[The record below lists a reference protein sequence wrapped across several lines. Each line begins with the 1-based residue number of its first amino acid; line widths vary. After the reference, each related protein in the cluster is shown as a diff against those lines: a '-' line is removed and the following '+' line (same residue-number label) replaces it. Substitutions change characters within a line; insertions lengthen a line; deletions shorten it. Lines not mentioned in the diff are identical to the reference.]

1 MEPARRGLQ
10 KIALELIR
18 TSPEQERP
26 MIAWPLAC
34 GIAVA
39 EKTRAIGFNDGILT
53 IEVPDAMWRTELRG
67 MSSKYLAALR
77 QVLGNSVQR
86 IEFVLSPP
94 SADRTISR

>member
-18 TSPEQERP
+18 GSPELERP

-39 EKTRAIGFNDGILT
+39 EKTRAVSFADGVLT
-53 IEVPDAMWRTELRG
+53 IEVPDAMWRTELRE

-77 QVLGNSVQR
+77 QLVGGAVGR
-86 IEFVLSPP
+86 IEFVLPQP
-94 SADRTISR
+94 AASRALSQ

>member
-18 TSPEQERP
+18 SSPESERP

-39 EKTRAIGFNDGILT
+39 EKT
-53 IEVPDAMWRTELRG
+53 
-67 MSSKYLAALR
+67 LAALR
-77 QVLGNSVQR
+77 QLLGDAVQR
-86 IEFVLSPP
+86 IEFIVP
-94 SADRTISR
+94 

>member
-18 TSPEQERP
+18 SSPESERP

-39 EKTRAIGFNDGILT
+39 EKTRAVGFNEGILT
-53 IEVPDAMWRTELRG
+53 IEVPDVTWRTELRE

-77 QVLGNSVQR
+77 QLLGDAVQR
-86 IEFVLSPP
+86 IEFIVP
-94 SADRTISR
+94 

>member
-53 IEVPDAMWRTELRG
+53 IEVPDAMWHTELRE

-94 SADRTISR
+94 FADRTISR

>member
-18 TSPEQERP
+18 SSPELERP

-39 EKTRAIGFNDGILT
+39 EKTRAVGFSDGILA
-53 IEVPDAMWRTELRG
+53 IEVPDAMWRTELRE
-67 MSSKYLAALR
+67 MSGKYLAALR
-77 QVLGNSVQR
+77 QLLGNSVRR
-86 IEFVLSPP
+86 IEFILPQQAGDWAIP
-94 SADRTISR
+94 Q